1 MSPNFVT
8 NAICSWPLAS
18 ALRCVSTFLALLVL
32 LTLAPA
38 TPVFAQDDEGTP
50 PPLAGESDTTLPC
63 FDGRLRIRDLE
74 QADPSI
80 PVGLERVYDLGAAWE
95 EDATLYSLRLGCPL
109 LETGYQWDGTF
120 FSRSAQAFYATDTSE
135 IQAAEDDPDTV
146 LELGTTGL
154 QVLFVYRSLVRAG
167 FDEDSMLGAVGGV
180 TIRYNTGE
188 QPFGPPS
195 APKGDVYF
203 HVSIQERGEVV
214 DIWVA
219 SKDGAIFRYTADQES
234 NRTNWGTMT

>member
-1 MSPNFVT
+1 VSALVALFM
-8 NAICSWPLAS
+8 LAS
-18 ALRCVSTFLALLVL
+18 TVP
-32 LTLAPA
+32 APPA
-38 TPVFAQDDEGTP
+38 IAQDGGATP
-50 PPLAGESDTTLPC
+50 PPLAGESDTSQPC

-74 QADPSI
+74 HADSSI
-80 PVGLERVYDLGAAWE
+80 PEGLERVYALGAEWE

-109 LETGYQWDGTF
+109 LETGYQWEGTF
-120 FSRSAQAFYATDTSE
+120 FSRSAQAFSSTDTSG
-135 IQAAEDDPDTV
+135 IQADEDDPNSV
-146 LELGTTGL
+146 LELGTDGL

-167 FDEDSMLGAVGGV
+167 FDEDSLLGAVGGV

-195 APKGDVYF
+195 APKDDVYF

-219 SKDGAIFRYTADQES
+219 SRDGTIYRYTAD
-234 NRTNWGTMT
+234 